1 MPQYLILTAD
11 PTHRNAFRD
20 ELRYSPPAKSQT
32 QVVSKQNAPGPL
44 QNTWL
49 QKKKNDNN
57 LTDCTV
63 SAENEFILS
72 QQGLRRNESIRG
84 ELNWVMICISWEKGD
99 KQDCLRIEFSIP
111 RYLKFLEAKYRD
123 IHSLKWN

>member
-1 MPQYLILTAD
+1 MLFEINYDTA
-11 PTHRNAFRD
+11 HRRSLKHKLCPNKVHQDRCKTLD
-20 ELRYSPPAKSQT
+20 C
-32 QVVSKQNAPGPL
+32 
-44 QNTWL
+44 
-49 QKKKNDNN
+49 KKKNDNN
-57 LTDCTV
+57 FTDWTV